1 MLLTSIG
8 FDVAM
13 KQIFGA
19 LTRGNALVV
28 AADALR
34 HDPAA
39 LMAAVANGGIHLID
53 ITPAHFAVL
62 LAQGFARMPKPSLR
76 AIVLGSESLPCGLVE
91 EFAGDEANRH
101 IALYNFY
108 GPSECTV
115 ETLYCRL
122 DGRTLSGTRIA
133 PIGRPIANAR
143 VYVLSAGGQL
153 VPIGIPGGD
162 LSGRRSGGPR
172 LFEPA

>member
-1 MLLTSIG
+1 
-8 FDVAM
+8 M

-19 LTRGNALVV
+19 LTRGNTLVV
-28 AADALR
+28 AGDALR

-39 LMAAVANGGIHLID
+39 LMAAVAHDGIHLID

-76 AIVLGSESLPCGLVE
+76 AIVLGSEALPCSLVE
-91 EFAGDEANRH
+91 EFTRDEANRH

-122 DGRTLSGTRIA
+122 DGRDFRE
-133 PIGRPIANAR
+133 
-143 VYVLSAGGQL
+143 
-153 VPIGIPGGD
+153 PG
-162 LSGRRSGGPR
+162 SPRSGVPSPTR
-172 LFEPA
+172 ASMCFLPAASRFPSASPGRFVWAAFRWAAAI